1 VFDIVFLSYDEPRA
15 DELYQRISSVSKI
28 PVKRLHGVRGMAR
41 AYRLTC
47 ELADTDQ
54 YFIADADLA
63 VRNAFD
69 FDHVD
74 ELPDGTDMAVWKTRN
89 PVTGAIYGYGGLK
102 LCRRDAIRQ
111 LEPCVLDVLAGL
123 PGSVRFRAE
132 IAGETCFNQ
141 SPFHAWRAGF
151 RECCMLA
158 TGEDEYGARR
168 ETVQRQ
174 LRAWLEPPRVVP
186 FADWA
191 ARGARDGIDFG
202 AASERD
208 PAALQQIND
217 PEWLRERFAT
227 RPDGAQRGIG

>member
-1 VFDIVFLSYDEPRA
+1 MFDIVFLSYDEPRA
-15 DELYQRISSVSKI
+15 DELYRRLAAVSKI

-63 VRNAFD
+63 MRSDFD
-69 FDHVD
+69 FADVA
-74 ELPDGTDMAVWKTRN
+74 ELPAGTDMAVWKTSN
-89 PVTGAIYGYGGLK
+89 PVTGAVYGYGGLK
-102 LCRRDAIRQ
+102 LCRRDAVRG
-111 LEPCVLDVLAGL
+111 LRSGFVDVLAGL
-123 PGSVRFRAE
+123 PGSVLFRDQ
-132 IAGETCFNQ
+132 IVGETCFNQ

-151 RECCMLA
+151 RECSMLA
-158 TGEDEYGARR
+158 AGDDEYGARR

-174 LRAWLEPPRVVP
+174 LRAWLAPARAVP
-186 FADWA
+186 FAEWA
-191 ARGARDGIDFG
+191 VRGARAGVEFA

-217 PEWLRERFAT
+217 PEWLRGRFAGQQE
-227 RPDGAQRGIG
+227 R